1 MSKQNKQVQEENKN
15 EVRAYKN
22 ALVEGLPPINL
33 GALFMPPIWGP
44 AHGIWVTI
52 LFYPIW
58 LFADNLLYAAYSN
71 PEPLSIT
78 LAVLMVV
85 IVSAVTIIF
94 ARASQGYACQR
105 ALKRGKT
112 KETYLKEQRTRGRLF
127 LLLLLL
133 CFLRLQRITTCFFVP
148 WSVHK

>member
-22 ALVEGLPPINL
+22 ALVEELPPINL

-85 IVSAVTIIF
+85 ILAAVTIIF

-112 KETYLKEQRTRGRLF
+112 KETYLKEQRIWAVVSALIAIVF
-127 LLLLLL
+127 LAAA
-133 CFLRLQRITTCFFVP
+133 TYYNVFFRALVGA
-148 WSVHK
+148 

>member
-22 ALVEGLPPINL
+22 ALMEGLPPINL

-52 LFYPIW
+52 LFYPMW

-71 PEPLSIT
+71 PEPLSVT
-78 LAVLMVV
+78 LAVLMAA
-85 IVSAVTIIF
+85 ILAAVTIILQEHLRDM
-94 ARASQGYACQR
+94 RANVLLSE
-105 ALKRGKT
+105 GKP
-112 KETYLKEQRTRGRLF
+112 KKHILRSSVFGRLF
-127 LLLLLL
+127 LLSSLLY
-133 CFLRLQRITTCFFVP
+133 FLRLQRITTCFFVL
-148 WSVHK
+148 

>member
-22 ALVEGLPPINL
+22 ALMEGLPPINL

-44 AHGIWVTI
+44 AHGVWVTI
-52 LFYPIW
+52 LFYPMW

-71 PEPLSIT
+71 PEPLSVT
-78 LAVLMVV
+78 LAVLMAA
-85 IVSAVTIIF
+85 ILAAVTIIF

-112 KETYLKEQRTRGRLF
+112 KETYLKEQLIGRLF
-127 LLLLLL
+127 LLSSLLY
-133 CFLRLQRITTCFFVP
+133 FLRLQHITTCSFVL

>member
-33 GALFMPPIWGP
+33 GALFMPPIW
-44 AHGIWVTI
+44 VTI

-85 IVSAVTIIF
+85 ILAAVTIIF

-112 KETYLKEQRTRGRLF
+112 KETYLKEQRIWAVVSALIAIVF
-127 LLLLLL
+127 LAAA
-133 CFLRLQRITTCFFVP
+133 TYYNVFFRALVGA
-148 WSVHK
+148 

>member
-58 LFADNLLYAAYSN
+58 LSADNL
-71 PEPLSIT
+71 
-78 LAVLMVV
+78 V
-85 IVSAVTIIF
+85 
-94 ARASQGYACQR
+94 ARS
-105 ALKRGKT
+105 
-112 KETYLKEQRTRGRLF
+112 LF
-127 LLLLLL
+127 K
-133 CFLRLQRITTCFFVP
+133 
-148 WSVHK
+148 S